1 MKFVERE
8 DIEAPIEYVFS
19 QISDFPA
26 LERSA
31 MRRGAEV
38 QRVDDQEQRGIG
50 MAWQTSFML
59 RGKRRDMRLEMTD
72 YDAPNCLVVESSS
85 ANLAG
90 HMMID
95 LVALS
100 RRRTRMSVEIFVKP
114 KTLSARLL
122 LQSLKLARTN
132 LTRRFAL
139 RVAAYAK
146 EVEDR
151 FKATV

>member
-38 QRVDDQEQRGIG
+38 QRVDNLGQNGIG
-50 MAWQTSFML
+50 MAWDTSFML
-59 RGKRRDMRLEMTD
+59 RGKRRDMHLEMTD
-72 YDAPNCLVVESSS
+72 YDEPNCLAIESNS

-90 HMMID
+90 YMMID

-100 RRRTRMSVEIFVKP
+100 RRRTRLTVEVSVKP
-114 KTLSARLL
+114 KTLTARLL

-132 LTRRFAL
+132 MTRRFAL
-139 RVAAYAK
+139 RVAEYAK
-146 EVEDR
+146 DVEDR
-151 FKATV
+151 FKATA

>member
-38 QRVDDQEQRGIG
+38 QRVDNLGQNGIG
-50 MAWQTSFML
+50 MAWDTSFML
-59 RGKRRDMRLEMTD
+59 RGKRRDMHLEMTD
-72 YDAPNCLVVESSS
+72 YDEPNCLAVESNS

-90 HMMID
+90 YMMID

-100 RRRTRMSVEIFVKP
+100 RRRTRLTVEVSVKP
-114 KTLSARLL
+114 KTLTARLL

-132 LTRRFAL
+132 MTRRFAL
-139 RVAAYAK
+139 RVAEYAK
-146 EVEDR
+146 DVEDR
-151 FKATV
+151 FKATA

>member
-38 QRVDDQEQRGIG
+38 QRVDNLDQNGVG
-50 MAWQTSFML
+50 MAWDTSFML

-72 YDAPNCLVVESSS
+72 YDEPNCLSVKSTS
-85 ANLAG
+85 ANLSG
-90 HMMID
+90 FMMID

-100 RRRTRMSVEIFVKP
+100 RRRTRLTVEVSVKP
-114 KTLSARLL
+114 KTLTARLL

-132 LTRRFAL
+132 MTRRFAL
-139 RVAAYAK
+139 RVAEYAK
-146 EVEDR
+146 DVEDR
-151 FKATV
+151 FKASA